1 MTATL
6 FFSVRCQHCVN
17 LLNYIQNNPPL
28 HHVSQFIDVNKQRI
42 PQDMLQKIDSVPAL
56 VTDDGQI
63 LSGKELKKWYES
75 MMPCDVSGFGCGGI
89 GTAGINGEDGDEGYD
104 LDDYGCQLAPPMT
117 KELQQKIDMNVSDA
131 FNKRNGN

>member
-28 HHVSQFIDVNKQRI
+28 HHVSQFIDVNKQQI
-42 PQDMLQKIDSVPAL
+42 PPNMLQKIKSVPAL

-63 LSGKELKKWYES
+63 LSGRELKKWYES
-75 MMPCDVSGFGCGGI
+75 MMPCTVSGFGNDRI
-89 GTAGINGEDGDEGYD
+89 VTAGIDGDDPDGGYD
-104 LDDYGCQLAPPMT
+104 LDDYGGQLAPPIT
-117 KELQQKIDMNVSDA
+117 PELQQKIDMNVSDA
-131 FNKRNGN
+131 YNKRNGN